1 MASSVVYS
9 SEVEKQAR
17 AAIKALA
24 KTPKGLPLQALI
36 QALKTDIEAA
46 RQSGYTLEEIAKT
59 LSANGAPIKAN
70 TLKQYLK
77 EEQEAAPKVKQPLQD
92 VAAKKASG
100 AVTTLPPPSVPDA
113 IHQSGVLSS

>member
-9 SEVEKQAR
+9 AEVEKQAR

-46 RQSGYTLEEIAKT
+46 RQSGYTLAEIAKT

-77 EEQEAAPKVKQPLQD
+77 EAQEPAPQVKQPPEAL
-92 VAAKKASG
+92 AAKKA
-100 AVTTLPPPSVPDA
+100 LSV
-113 IHQSGVLSS
+113 G